1 MKINIEKLRVR
12 RAELHMTQA
21 DVAEAAGTSQN
32 HYSNIENG
40 LRMPKL
46 AIAANLAKALKLDLL
61 DLLVDDEDSEKANPT
76 QSPVGQKQ
84 RLPGR
89 IQGSR
94 ERC

>member
-1 MKINIEKLRVR
+1 MKINVEKLRVR

-46 AIAANLAKALKLDLL
+46 AIAANLAKALNLELTELL
-61 DLLVDDEDSEKANPT
+61 IDDEEPEASNPT
-76 QSPVGQKQ
+76 QSPAAEN
-84 RLPGR
+84 R
-89 IQGSR
+89 QGTAVTA
-94 ERC
+94 